1 MAEVLLRI
9 EGVNFDATM
18 LDTTDLSTVRGASF
32 LYLEAVRAV
41 EAALTEGCL
50 GKDVTDCQRLSA
62 GGSVGLF
69 TLTIRNGAG
78 PSDVSPQVR
87 DTVEEWLS
95 GYPPR
100 ELKDTQASDVFALC
114 RHLSFVVDV
123 VEVSAGQP
131 EKKPELWEN
140 ERVPLFLRDRERV
153 IAANRLRQM
162 RSPSVA
168 VPEAKG
174 DGPQPWRV
182 CAEDQVRPAPNDAQ
196 KVKERY
202 VSDSVLARRG
212 HGRNRKHNW
221 YDEMLKGP
229 EPGSNE
235 LKTPA
240 GYHSYAWDF
249 SEIADEETSD
259 SGRTAAGSTL
269 GKNLQGKVAVFYA
282 DGNGFSAAQ
291 DRYIRT
297 GNCGPKQQRLFDAL
311 LHDHRRYALHA
322 ILSALAAHPRALRA
336 FDPNDE
342 EEKSRRQ
349 EGEDAPNLRLET
361 LYAAGDE
368 GMWVVPASM
377 GWTLASTFFAQVCG
391 LDTETGERRRKGWT
405 IGDSGKEERL
415 HVAAGLVFCHHTA
428 PITRVRRLAVE
439 LAELAKAHDRGRSLL
454 CYQVLESFDHIGRD
468 VAAFRKERCPP
479 GTAPGDFMLPG
490 DRLWQ
495 VPKAFQ
501 EIKEK
506 ELLPRRQLKRLA
518 LALHGGGTGGR
529 YAEALKRLESE
540 CPELEDH
547 LPALRA
553 CFGEGPALWLH
564 LDELWDFL
572 VVPEKTKNAG
582 ALEEECASGG

>member
-9 EGVNFDATM
+9 EGVNFDAAL
-18 LDTTDLSTVRGASF
+18 LDTTDISTVRGASF

-41 EAALTEGCL
+41 QAALTEGCL

-69 TLTIRNGAG
+69 WLTLADDETLEQAVKRH
-78 PSDVSPQVR
+78 QRVR

-100 ELKDTQASDVFALC
+100 ELKDKQASEVFALC

-123 VEVSAGQP
+123 VEVSAGEP

-140 ERVPLFLRDRERV
+140 ERVPPFLRDRERV

-162 RSPSVA
+162 RSPSVV
-168 VPEAKG
+168 VPAWKATEDHG
-174 DGPQPWRV
+174 WQI
-182 CAEDQVRPAPNDAQ
+182 CSEDQVRAAKKD
-196 KVKERY
+196 KKRY
-202 VSDSVLARRG
+202 KGDDRWVSRAVWARRIYG
-212 HGRNRKHNW
+212 QGRKRDSYREALKPTDFDRDELEVPKSY
-221 YDEMLKGP
+221 YDY
-229 EPGSNE
+229 
-235 LKTPA
+235 T
-240 GYHSYAWDF
+240 WDF
-249 SEIADEETSD
+249 AQLADD
-259 SGRTAAGSTL
+259 GSI
-269 GKNLQGKVAVFYA
+269 GANLQGKIAVFYA
-282 DGNGFSAAQ
+282 DGNSFSAVQ
-291 DRYIRT
+291 DRMVRP
-297 GNCGPKQQRLFDAL
+297 GGPALQQQFDEQLHGHRRKLLHAL
-311 LHDHRRYALHA
+311 LNV
-322 ILSALAAHPRALRA
+322 LSARKPALRTA
-336 FDPNDE
+336 E
-342 EEKSRRQ
+342 AETQEEKERRPD
-349 EGEDAPNLRLET
+349 GEDRPTLRLET
-361 LYAAGDE
+361 LYSAGDE

-391 LDTETGERRRKGWT
+391 LDIETGERNRKGWT
-405 IGDSGKEERL
+405 IGERGKEERL

-428 PITRVRRLAVE
+428 PITRVRRIAVE

-468 VAAFRKERCPP
+468 VAAFRKERCPR

-495 VPKAFQ
+495 VPRALQ

-518 LALHGGGTGGR
+518 LALHGGGTGSR

-572 VVPEKTKNAG
+572 VVPEKTKV
-582 ALEEECASGG
+582 LEEECASGG